1 MPTMKNESRQ
11 KRQLND
17 FSRDSFLIL
26 IPGSFF
32 PFWFPPISILGRLW
46 HESEFFCFILL
57 CKCIVPWFS
66 INVYL
71 RIRSWKERRKKERR
85 SFRIMS
91 CFFFFLNARNETA
104 RCTATA
110 GLGWARPSLLFFLVH
125 AWEVFSPLMREAHVT
140 PGARE
145 NNTSSKARQTDGH
158 QTGAIHLKWTRS
170 THSLFLSPPS
180 IHPSIRW
187 LVVVVFSLL

>member
-110 GLGWARPSLLFFLVH
+110 GLGQA
-125 AWEVFSPLMREAHVT
+125 VT
-140 PGARE
+140 
-145 NNTSSKARQTDGH
+145 
-158 QTGAIHLKWTRS
+158 
-170 THSLFLSPPS
+170 SLFLSARLRSLFPLNEGGS
-180 IHPSIRW
+180 CHAGCEREQHQQQGKANWWASNW
-187 LVVVVFSLL
+187 CDSSQVNAFDSFSLS